1 MSTYCPLPWNHFS
14 SHTDGNMR
22 VCCNSTPKGRLRDN
36 NGNLININD
45 VTDIVKFYNIQ
56 QLKDMRV
63 RMMNNERTPECDI
76 CYSVED
82 NGGVSIREI
91 FEKKWPKEHIINN
104 TTSTG
109 EITDIKINYLDLSWS
124 NKCNLQCKMCSP
136 GASDQLIEE
145 AITLNLPIIKN
156 NPNTNWDF
164 KEKWKYFNIKNIL
177 DKVVTSE
184 LTQLLVTGG
193 EPLVN
198 NDFYEFCQTLIESE
212 LSTKIDLS
220 FHTNLTVTP
229 GKWFDIWSKFKSV
242 TIKVSIDAV
251 EEMYEY
257 IRYPGKWAIVKSNI
271 DNVLE
276 YINTQQNIGLEFHTV
291 FSIYNTERFTDL
303 LDYITGLGPSPKLIK
318 VPHINYVYWPDYSSP
333 TMLPSDYKIKVVKEI
348 SDWIKKN
355 KNKYQDKASI
365 SKIKIIESILNIM
378 TITEVS
384 DEAKIK
390 SYKIIS
396 QMDKY
401 RGHDTKSYL
410 PWFKDVE

>member
-1 MSTYCPLPWNHFS
+1 
-14 SHTDGNMR
+14 
-22 VCCNSTPKGRLRDN
+22 
-36 NGNLININD
+36 
-45 VTDIVKFYNIQ
+45 
-56 QLKDMRV
+56 
-63 RMMNNERTPECDI
+63 
-76 CYSVED
+76 
-82 NGGVSIREI
+82 
-91 FEKKWPKEHIINN
+91 
-104 TTSTG
+104 
-109 EITDIKINYLDLSWS
+109 
-124 NKCNLQCKMCSP
+124 
-136 GASDQLIEE
+136 
-145 AITLNLPIIKN
+145 
-156 NPNTNWDF
+156 
-164 KEKWKYFNIKNIL
+164 
-177 DKVVTSE
+177 
-184 LTQLLVTGG
+184 
-193 EPLVN
+193 
-198 NDFYEFCQTLIESE
+198 
-212 LSTKIDLS
+212 
-220 FHTNLTVTP
+220 
-229 GKWFDIWSKFKSV
+229 
-242 TIKVSIDAV
+242 
-251 EEMYEY
+251 MYEY